1 METEWISERIAAGQE
16 NKKNLPL
23 SFILYT
29 AMYSLFKKI
38 FLLLLHSPSYPPA
51 PPAGSHDSLVM
62 FRASPSWLRYRL
74 LTVWAR
80 LIVYAISGFGGL
92 LFTFLD
98 AKRHFQLSTITI
110 IALVFAFFLVEALI
124 RYCMTRLDYD
134 MRYYIITDRSLRIR
148 EGVWEV
154 REITLTFENIQ
165 NMTIAQG
172 PLQRFFG
179 VFDLV
184 VQTAGGGNGVVAPA
198 QKGELPRQSHQAV
211 FRGLERPV
219 ELRDKIMQYLKLVRS
234 AGLGD
239 HEERTHVAAAIPSNE
254 EMLAVLRDIAALTAD
269 WRKSATN

>member
-1 METEWISERIAAGQE
+1 
-16 NKKNLPL
+16 
-23 SFILYT
+23 
-29 AMYSLFKKI
+29 MYSLFKKI
-38 FLLLLHSPSYPPA
+38 FLLLLHSPSHPPA
-51 PPAGSHDSLVM
+51 PPAGSHDSLVV

-80 LIVYAISGFGGL
+80 FIIYAIGGFGGL
-92 LFTFLD
+92 LFMFLD
-98 AKRHFQLSTITI
+98 AKRHFQLSAVTTV
-110 IALVFAFFLVEALI
+110 LFVFASFIFEAVV
-124 RYCMTRLDYD
+124 RYFMTRLDYD

-184 VQTAGGGNGVVAPA
+184 VQTAGGGNGVVAPT

-211 FRGLERPV
+211 FRGLERPG
-219 ELRDKIMQYLKLVRS
+219 ELRDKIMEYLRLVRS

-239 HEERTHVAAAIPSNE
+239 HEEHVHRGTAVAVPNQ
-254 EMLAVLRDIAALTAD
+254 EMLAVLREIAVLTTD
-269 WRKSATN
+269 WRKQYQ